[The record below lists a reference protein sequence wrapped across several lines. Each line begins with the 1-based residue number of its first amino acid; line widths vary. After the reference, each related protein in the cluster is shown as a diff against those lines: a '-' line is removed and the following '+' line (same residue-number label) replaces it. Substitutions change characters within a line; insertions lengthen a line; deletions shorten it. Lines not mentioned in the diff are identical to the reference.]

1 MSLMLRFE
9 TANASFADAGRGEVA
24 RILRDV
30 AQMVET
36 GFSHGN
42 LKDQY
47 GNRVGSFRLTMPEA
61 LEEDE
66 EDES

>member
-1 MSLMLRFE
+1 
-9 TANASFADAGRGEVA
+9 
-24 RILRDV
+24 V